1 MTDRIAVT
9 MRSQDLRNR
18 WFALALG
25 LAGTMAWMAAQAA
38 MFPAIATQDL
48 AMVAAL
54 EQPPIE
60 TSAGPTAGYRE
71 ALAEFERRSSI
82 AESYRPN
89 GERRDE
95 KVVAL
100 AAIPG
105 PIPQPPAS
113 AGSDSTSDVQAMLD
127 REIECLAL
135 NIYFEARGESKDG
148 RIAVGHVVMNR
159 VADRRFPSSV
169 CEVVQQGGEDALHR
183 CQFSWW
189 CDGRSDRPTDVA
201 AWDASKALAR
211 KIYWGLSEDPTGGAL
226 WYHAD
231 YVKPYWRKVFA
242 QGPTIG
248 HHIFYRETSS
258 QVASTDRL

>member
-9 MRSQDLRNR
+9 MRSEDLRNR
-18 WFALALG
+18 WIALALG
-25 LAGTMAWMAAQAA
+25 LAGAMAWMAAQAA

-54 EQPPIE
+54 EQTPIE
-60 TSAGPTAGYRE
+60 TAAGPTTGYGE
-71 ALAEFERRSSI
+71 ALAEFERPAPIFETYSLNS
-82 AESYRPN
+82 
-89 GERRDE
+89 GRRDW
-95 KVVAL
+95 KGATI
-100 AAIPG
+100 AATPRS
-105 PIPQPPAS
+105 IPQPPAGPP
-113 AGSDSTSDVQAMLD
+113 ATSETQALLE

-148 RIAVGHVVMNR
+148 RLAVGHVVMNR
-159 VADRRFPSSV
+159 VADPRFPSSV
-169 CEVVQQGGEDALHR
+169 CEVVRQGGEAALHR

-189 CDGRSDRPTDVA
+189 CDGRSDRPTDIA

-231 YVKPYWRKVFA
+231 YVNPYWRKVFA
-242 QGPTIG
+242 VGPTIG
-248 HHIFYRETSS
+248 RHIFYHKASS
-258 QVASTDRL
+258 QVATAKRL